1 MSFLR
6 HFAHA
11 VTVVTLIMTSGG
23 ALQAQNVGVEAD
35 GFSQSSAIGLYVS
48 RGLYGQDYPNRVR
61 YFPYTYEVSFSS

>member
-23 ALQAQNVGVEAD
+23 ALHSQNVGVEAD

-48 RGLYGQDYPNRVR
+48 RGLYGQYYPTRVR
-61 YFPYTYEVSFSS
+61 YLSYIHEVSFSS

>member
-6 HFAHA
+6 HFARA
-11 VTVVTLIMTSGG
+11 ITVVTLSMTSGG